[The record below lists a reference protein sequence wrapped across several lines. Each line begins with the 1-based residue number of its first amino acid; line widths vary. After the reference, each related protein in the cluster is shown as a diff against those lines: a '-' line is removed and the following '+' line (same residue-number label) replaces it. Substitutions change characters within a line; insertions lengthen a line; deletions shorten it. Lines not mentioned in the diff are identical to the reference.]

1 MAGETVVIEL
11 GTGHGA
17 VDDDAPPPGSRRRVS
32 ARLKLAVASGVLLL
46 GCAAAAPAHPPLRD
60 GATVPAPAG
69 AIVSVT
75 GDTVVVSDPTVG
87 SPDPGTT
94 LTAYDLPSGAV
105 RWSVTMPMTAIYTA
119 ERAGDVF
126 LITRRDELRRRAAT
140 TAVAAD
146 TGEVRWRRPGAV
158 LTTGGAGIGLAVSEV
173 RGVSGRGWR
182 IEGAVVAVDLATG
195 RPRWRADVPSTAVVQ
210 VAPDPATALIIHDSG
225 RFEVRDLGSGAA
237 RATRQLPPADY
248 AEDNP
253 RIADGVLV
261 LRHYQRSGAVLTGY
275 DLGTL
280 APRWERI
287 DRAREARWVN
297 CPAGLCAR
305 TPDDHWTLD
314 PADGRL
320 SWQRGDGQ
328 PWRAIRGSDDRLVLR
343 DLDDQRTLVASEVAQ
358 AAPQVVGALP
368 AGVGD
373 CRAGAATIVCRSA
386 ADSDGLAVY
395 RLPAP

>member
-1 MAGETVVIEL
+1 MAGEPVVIEL

-17 VDDDAPPPGSRRRVS
+17 VDDDASPPGGRRRVS
-32 ARLKLAVASGVLLL
+32 ARLKLAVASGLLVL

-60 GATVPAPAG
+60 GPTVPAPVG
-69 AIVSVT
+69 AVVSVT
-75 GDTVVVSDPTVG
+75 GDTVVVSDPTFG

-94 LTAYDLPSGAV
+94 LTAYDLPSGAP

-158 LTTGGAGIGLAVSEV
+158 LTAAGSAFGLAVSEV
-173 RGVSGRGWR
+173 DGVSGRGWR
-182 IEGAVVAVDLATG
+182 VQGAVVAVDLATG
-195 RPRWRADVPSTAVVQ
+195 RPRWHMDVPSTAVVR
-210 VAPDPATALIIHDSG
+210 VTPDPAAALIIHDSG
-225 RFEVRDLGSGAA
+225 RFEVRDLAGGALRAA
-237 RATRQLPPADY
+237 RQMPPADY

-253 RIADGVLV
+253 RITGGVLV
-261 LRHYQRSGAVLTGY
+261 LRHYQRAGAVLTGY

-280 APRWERI
+280 APRWELL
-287 DRAREARWVN
+287 DQAREARWVN
-297 CPAGLCAR
+297 CPGGLCAR
-305 TPDDHWTLD
+305 TPADHWTLD

-328 PWRAIRGSDDRLVLR
+328 PWRAIRGSDDQLLVR
-343 DLDDQRTLVASEVAQ
+343 DLDDQRTLVASEVAR

-368 AGVGD
+368 PGVGD
-373 CRAGAATIVCRSA
+373 CRAGAATLVCRSA
-386 ADSDGLAVY
+386 VDADGLAVY
-395 RLPAP
+395 RLSPP